1 MSSAGCDY
9 STCARIRLKRRNRR
23 YGPSGATRLAIQQT
37 RPELSTSARVRSDQ
51 ALYVD
56 IALLTEL
63 RLFPG
68 NLISSVTC
76 DYSARTRIRLSAYVD
91 IALLTEPH
99 HSHGNAIISA
109 ACEYS
114 ARVWIRLS
122 AVGAACL

>member
-1 MSSAGCDY
+1 MTRNTADSAGAERER
-9 STCARIRLKRRNRR
+9 SRAIRSSFVRRHCALD
-23 YGPSGATRLAIQQT
+23 GAT
-37 RPELSTSARVRSDQ
+37 PLSW
-51 ALYVD
+51 
-56 IALLTEL
+56 EC
-63 RLFPG
+63 
-68 NLISSVTC
+68 NSSVTC